1 VIELWGG
8 QKLGANYVRT
18 AFRLPIYETAAKYQG
33 PACIIHGTG
42 DRVVPYTYGLRY
54 HELWQG
60 SEYDE
65 LEAFDHGFMQN
76 VYRASELASDFLIKT
91 L

>member
-1 VIELWGG
+1 
-8 QKLGANYVRT
+8 
-18 AFRLPIYETAAKYQG
+18 
-33 PACIIHGTG
+33 
-42 DRVVPYTYGLRY
+42 VVPYTYGLRY

-76 VYRASELASDFLIKT
+76 VYRASELASDFLIRT